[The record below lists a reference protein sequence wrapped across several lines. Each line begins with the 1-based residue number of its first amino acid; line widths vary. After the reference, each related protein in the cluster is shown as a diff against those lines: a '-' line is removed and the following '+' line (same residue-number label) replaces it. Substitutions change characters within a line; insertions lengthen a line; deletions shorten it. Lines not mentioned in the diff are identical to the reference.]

1 VLVPAVKAGQ
11 RGKLEVINALRYH
24 QDKYG
29 KFVAALKPT
38 AILATNP
45 KMGNKFLHFQQV
57 IENTGGKSPEKSGKH
72 RLFVL

>member
-1 VLVPAVKAGQ
+1 MPGQ

-38 AILATNP
+38 
-45 KMGNKFLHFQQV
+45 
-57 IENTGGKSPEKSGKH
+57 ES
-72 RLFVL
+72 